1 MWTKIKWGLRVV
13 ALLFIGAFLHY
24 TLPQHDVVQII
35 NTYNKNTPIGANWM
49 FYSIEDTGTG
59 VETTSTIRDIRFI
72 DAVYPDGTSVMV
84 YRNEDTGWF
93 WPPYFKWDSSTLQAE
108 AQNLKSDKSAP
119 AWVSITHYG
128 WRMPIFSIFPNA
140 VSVTP
145 VAGPDV
151 TIIPWVNIILLV
163 FLLLRFRGGILFRLG
178 LRLILFLLLG
188 ILLILLF
195 LLILLLVLLL
205 VLVLLLLLILLLVLG
220 FLLLGLLQQGFQFT
234 AQLGPVGGLGVHGRA

>member
-1 MWTKIKWGLRVV
+1 MWVKIKWALRILVV
-13 ALLFIGAFLHY
+13 LILGAFLHY

-72 DAVYPDGTSVMV
+72 DAVYADGESVMV

-108 AQNLKSDKSAP
+108 AQNLKSDKANP
-119 AWVSITHYG
+119 QWVSITHYG
-128 WRMPIFSIFPNA
+128 WRLPIFSIFPNA

-145 VAGPDV
+145 VEGPDV
-151 TIIPWVNIILLV
+151 TIIPYVNIVILTFLAFLV
-163 FLLLRFRGGILFRLG
+163 FMIRRMWLQFRERMVDPAVAEVEEAGDRAKGWFARLFQRK
-178 LRLILFLLLG
+178 
-188 ILLILLF
+188 
-195 LLILLLVLLL
+195 
-205 VLVLLLLLILLLVLG
+205 
-220 FLLLGLLQQGFQFT
+220 
-234 AQLGPVGGLGVHGRA
+234 A